1 MATPNIVP
9 RAAGEGGLGAAAKG
23 WGSLFVTNTTTSSAT
38 QGGKLILAGD
48 DGAVMD
54 DNHRLGVIE
63 FKGAEDTSS
72 TLSIGA
78 RIQAICRDAWDGSN
92 NDADLQFYTT
102 DGTTESLVLTLD
114 ADKLATFAGAV
125 SVAGNLTFD
134 SVALTGIQASSE
146 SFVDNDISLMTSA
159 AIQDKILAYGYTT
172 ATGDITGV
180 DLTGGTNL
188 TVASETGTTSGN
200 YSCTL
205 NVDDAFIKNDADD
218 ATTGSLTVTGAA
230 GIIINDATTSSAT
243 EGGNL
248 VLASDDG
255 AVQGSGHRLGVI
267 EFKGAEDGSNT
278 ITIGARI
285 ESITKAAWDSSNN
298 DAKLSFYTSYDDA
311 QQAEKVDIGGNTAMS
326 VYHDYHATT
335 FENQLTADQGGGT
348 ILKYSP
354 GGDESPAGSELFFLH
369 TDGTWNQTDADAVAT
384 GGSQLLAVGLGASAR
399 TTGVL
404 LEGLVRIASTEI
416 LNTPGSGAV
425 DGLPLY
431 VSTTAGHFDFTAP
444 SSTGDFVRIVG
455 YAIDDDSSDVLVY
468 FKPDSTYIELA

>member
-1 MATPNIVP
+1 M
-9 RAAGEGGLGAAAKG
+9 
-23 WGSLFVTNTTTSSAT
+23 
-38 QGGKLILAGD
+38 
-48 DGAVMD
+48 
-54 DNHRLGVIE
+54 
-63 FKGAEDTSS
+63 
-72 TLSIGA
+72 
-78 RIQAICRDAWDGSN
+78 
-92 NDADLQFYTT
+92 
-102 DGTTESLVLTLD
+102 
-114 ADKLATFAGAV
+114 
-125 SVAGNLTFD
+125 
-134 SVALTGIQASSE
+134 
-146 SFVDNDISLMTSA
+146 
-159 AIQDKILAYGYTT
+159 
-172 ATGDITGV
+172 
-180 DLTGGTNL
+180 
-188 TVASETGTTSGN
+188 
-200 YSCTL
+200 
-205 NVDDAFIKNDADD
+205 DDAFIKNDAND
-218 ATTGSLTVTGAA
+218 TTSGSLTVTNAA

-255 AVQGSGHRLGVI
+255 AVQGSGHRLGVV
-267 EFKGAEDGSNT
+267 EFKGAEDTGNT
-278 ITIGARI
+278 LTVGARI
-285 ESITKAAWDSSNN
+285 EAITKAAWDASNN

-404 LEGLVRIASTEI
+404 LEGFVRIASTEI

-444 SSTGDFVRIVG
+444 SGSGDFVRIVG